1 MRIILVFLHRHC
13 IDLTSLRQHIGYVVF
28 VNHGTMIYLHR
39 RTCLVD
45 EVDGLVGQK
54 TVVDILIAG
63 IDGKVECL
71 FIVAYA
77 MKLLVLL
84 AQLS

>member
-1 MRIILVFLHRHC
+1 
-13 IDLTSLRQHIGYVVF
+13 
-28 VNHGTMIYLHR
+28 MIYLHR
-39 RTCLVD
+39 RTRLVD

-84 AQLS
+84 AQLSQNMLGFIGRRLGYVYLLEPTHKSL